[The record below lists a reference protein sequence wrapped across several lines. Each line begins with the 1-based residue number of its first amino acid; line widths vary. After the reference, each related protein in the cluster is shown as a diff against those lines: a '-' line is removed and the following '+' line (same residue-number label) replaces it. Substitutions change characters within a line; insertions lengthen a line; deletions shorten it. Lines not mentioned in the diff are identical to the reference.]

1 MKIGLF
7 AAALTALV
15 ATQAVA
21 SDDVN
26 LSSTDAKISYAIGLQ
41 IGESLKAEGVPLD
54 QAALSAAV
62 ADVMSDKDPRLSNED
77 IQKALVDFQEQKIQ
91 QMERNAN
98 INKAKGAE
106 YLTANKAKDGV
117 KVTDSGLQ
125 YRVITA
131 GDGKSPAPTDMV
143 TVHYRGTLINGEE
156 FDSSYSR
163 NEPATFPVNGVI
175 QGWQEILPMMKE
187 GDKWEVTIP
196 SDLAY
201 GERGTGAGI
210 GPNETLIFEINLIS
224 VAAAPMMGGANPHG
238 GGSPH

>member
-7 AAALTALV
+7 AAALTVLV

-26 LSSTDAKISYAIGLQ
+26 LASTDAKISYAIGLQ

-62 ADVMSDKDPRLSNED
+62 ADVINGADPRLSNED

-91 QMERNAN
+91 YMEQKAN
-98 INKAKGAE
+98 INKSKGAE

-125 YRVITA
+125 YRVVTT
-131 GDGKSPAPTDMV
+131 GSGSSPSPTDMV

-175 QGWQEILPMMKE
+175 QGWQEVLPMMKE

-196 SDLAY
+196 SGLAY
-201 GERGTGAGI
+201 GERGTGSGI
-210 GPNETLIFEINLIS
+210 GPNETLVFEIDLIT
-224 VAAAPMMGGANPHG
+224 VAAAPHGGASHSHG
-238 GGSPH
+238 GSSPH